1 MILFASNKNGHPT
14 THKPSKWL
22 KEDNNSNWP
31 GLIDQTL
38 VSIFGQLEVSS
49 LKQICSRG
57 PYYVLGYALPV
68 TVGH

>member
-1 MILFASNKNGHPT
+1 MATGPA
-14 THKPSKWL
+14 THKPSKRL
-22 KEDNNSNWP
+22 MEDNNSNWS

-38 VSIFGQLEVSS
+38 VSIFGAIGSKYSCS
-49 LKQICSRG
+49 LKQIYSRG

>member
-1 MILFASNKNGHPT
+1 MATGPA
-14 THKPSKWL
+14 THKPSKRL
-22 KEDNNSNWP
+22 IKDNNSHWP

-38 VSIFGQLEVSS
+38 LLSNFWANWKYSCS

>member
-1 MILFASNKNGHPT
+1 MATGPA
-14 THKPSKWL
+14 THKPSKRL
-22 KEDNNSNWP
+22 MEDNNSNWP

-38 VSIFGQLEVSS
+38 VSIFGAIGSKYSCS
-49 LKQICSRG
+49 LKQICSCG